1 MQEIPQYVAK
11 LISRRQKLA
20 ESLQTVSF
28 ELDQYCKRIG
38 IDIYDDDYCL
48 GTHEMIYLEPKTAAS
63 RTIKAIKSQL
73 QNNENK
79 RISR

>member
-20 ESLQTVSF
+20 ESLQTVSW
-28 ELDQYCKRIG
+28 ELDKYCKRIG
-38 IDIYDDDYCL
+38 IDIYDDEYCL
-48 GTHEMIYLEPKTAAS
+48 GTHVMIYTEPNIAAS
-63 RTIKAIKSQL
+63 HTINAIKTQL
-73 QNNENK
+73 RNNENK